1 VAKVITR
8 RVEPLMVVITIITI
22 IIIIIIIMAQAVS
35 HWPLNR
41 EVLVRA
47 WVSPRRTCD
56 GQSGNVT
63 GFCLSHSVFR
73 CQYHSTM
80 ALHIHILS
88 WGMND
93 MSAGGQSS
101 EI

>member
-1 VAKVITR
+1 
-8 RVEPLMVVITIITI
+8 MVMMAIIT
-22 IIIIIIIMAQAVS
+22 IIIIIIMAQAVS
-35 HWPLNR
+35 HWPLNA

-47 WVSPRRTCD
+47 WVSPCRTCD

-63 GFCLSHSVFR
+63 GFSLSHSVFH

-93 MSAGGQSS
+93 MSAGGHSS